1 MKKCPYC
8 AEEIQSEAIK
18 CKHCGEMLNEREQL
32 TDKVQTIEKTS
43 KKYKAQILYSWLI
56 ILLGFILFPII
67 TSIESPLASLLL
79 MAAPCMIIGGII
91 WRIVIQINI
100 WWHHK

>member
-8 AEEIQSEAIK
+8 AEEIQEEAVK
-18 CKHCGEMLNEREQL
+18 CKHCGEFLNKEKL
-32 TDKVQTIEKTS
+32 SIDKVQTIEKTS
-43 KKYKAQILYSWLI
+43 KKYKAQIIYSWLVV
-56 ILLGFILFPII
+56 LLGFIIIPII
-67 TSIESPLASLLL
+67 TSIKHPLATLLF
-79 MAAPCMIIGGII
+79 MASPCMIVGGII